1 MKKWVG
7 LLILLL
13 GPCSLLW
20 GQGIIGN
27 GQVQYV
33 WAAPAGA
40 CGQNN
45 QQQDVVGAGTIWMS
59 NIIAPVRSI
68 YRWRGAI
75 EEAREHWIV
84 IKTRKELY
92 SMVERRVRE
101 LHSYE
106 VPEILALTPSAGSTA
121 YLEWI
126 LASTSGATAPRR
138 RAARPS

>member
-1 MKKWVG
+1 VCLRG
-7 LLILLL
+7 LD
-13 GPCSLLW
+13 
-20 GQGIIGN
+20 
-27 GQVQYV
+27 YFDR
-33 WAAPAGA
+33 AAKVFAMAANARKTAIVFVMAGSEDEAARIARALVAEQLAA
-40 CGQNN
+40 C
-45 QQQDVVGAGTIWMS
+45 A

-92 SMVERRVRE
+92 PMVERRVRE

-106 VPEILALTPSAGSTA
+106 VPEILAIAPVAGAAT

-126 LASTSGATAPRR
+126 LDSTIGATTPRR
-138 RAARPS
+138 RAARPSR